1 MPEHV
6 VCDLVDLD
14 EAVPVAASVGDVEVV
29 VVRCGAELYCLE
41 NVCSHE
47 HFPLSDGEVDPLT
60 CEIECARHGAMFD
73 LATGEPRSLP
83 ATHAVR
89 TFPVSVRDGKVTVST
104 QDAP

>member
-1 MPEHV
+1 MSSHR
-6 VCDLVDLD
+6 VCDVDALD
-14 EAVPVAASVGDVEVV
+14 ESVPLAADAAGMEVV

-47 HFPLSDGEVDPLT
+47 RFPLSDGEVDALT

-73 LATGEPRSLP
+73 LSTGEPRSLP

-89 TFPVSVRDGKVTVST
+89 TFPVVVRDGAVFVEL
-104 QDAP
+104 P

>member
-1 MPEHV
+1 VSRHD
-6 VCDLVDLD
+6 VCGIDALD
-14 EAVPVAASVGDVEVV
+14 EAVPLQATLDGVDVV
-29 VVRCGAELYCLE
+29 VVRCGTDLFCVE

-83 ATHAVR
+83 ATRAVR
-89 TFPVSVRDGKVTVST
+89 TYPVVVRDGRVEVDLT
-104 QDAP
+104 

>member
-1 MPEHV
+1 VTPRVEL
-6 VCDLVDLD
+6 CELAALD
-14 EAVPVAASVGDVEVV
+14 EAVPVPATIDGIEVV

-47 HFPLSDGEVDPLT
+47 HFPLSDGEVDGLT
-60 CEIECARHGAMFD
+60 CEIECARHGAIFD

-89 TFPVSVRDGKVTVST
+89 TFPVAVQDGMVTVEV
-104 QDAP
+104 P